1 LVRKLH
7 GVALML
13 AEDGVGRTWLEA
25 VRHSMARLRRMA
37 CGEAVVRVGS
47 MERRQ
52 QESEALA
59 MVALLTRKWGAG
71 MAFVTNCGSE

>member
-1 LVRKLH
+1 
-7 GVALML
+7 
-13 AEDGVGRTWLEA
+13 
-25 VRHSMARLRRMA
+25 MA
-37 CGEAVVRVGS
+37 CGEVVVRVGS

-59 MVALLTRKWGAG
+59 MVALLTRKWGVG